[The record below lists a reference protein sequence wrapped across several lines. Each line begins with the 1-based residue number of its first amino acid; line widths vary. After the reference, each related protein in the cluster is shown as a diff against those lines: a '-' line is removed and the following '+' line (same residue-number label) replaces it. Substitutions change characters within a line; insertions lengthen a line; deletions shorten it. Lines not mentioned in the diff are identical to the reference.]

1 MNVGILMN
9 VFANNDHYLN
19 DLKITVDKLRASDN
33 FLIIAHAFPDGD
45 TIGSS
50 FALCMSLIKIGKH
63 ARVICSDSIPTKY
76 EYIYSSLIQSD
87 FEAKFIIATD
97 IADTN
102 LFGEKLQE
110 YVGCVNLCIDHH
122 ISNKKYAEFTL
133 LDAKAAATCEII
145 ADVIKLLG
153 VEFDNVIADSIY
165 TGLATDTG
173 CFRYSNTTPKT
184 LRCAA
189 DMIEFGAKSAIIN
202 KRMFETNSRARL
214 EIERSAMNSL
224 EFFCHEKAVLICI
237 TLDMLAKA
245 GATELDLEGIPSLP
259 VRIEGVIVGITIKEK
274 STGHYKISVRTNNGV
289 NASKICA
296 SLGGGGHAAAAGC
309 QFDGTL
315 EQVKNIM
322 IEIVNKELG

>member
-9 VFANNDHYLN
+9 IYANNENYLN
-19 DLKITVDKLRASDN
+19 DLKITADLLIASDN

-50 FALCMSLIKIGKH
+50 YALCLSLITIGKH
-63 ARVICSDSIPTKY
+63 AKVVCSDNIPNKY
-76 EYIYSSLIQSD
+76 EYIYSSLTQLD
-87 FEAKFIIATD
+87 FEPKFIISMD

-110 YVGCVNLCIDHH
+110 YAGIVDLCIDHH
-122 ISNKKYAEFTL
+122 ISNKKYAKFTL
-133 LDAKAAATCEII
+133 LDAKAAATSEII
-145 ADVIKLLG
+145 ADVVKLLG
-153 VEFDNVIADSIY
+153 VKFDSVIADSIY

-224 EFFCHEKAVLICI
+224 EFFCNEKAVLICI
-237 TLDMLAKA
+237 TLEMLEKA

-259 VRIEGVIVGITIKEK
+259 VRIEGVIAGITIKEK
-274 STGHYKISVRTNNGV
+274 SKGHYKISVRTNNGV

-315 EQVKNIM
+315 EEVKKVM
-322 IEIVNKELG
+322 IELVNKELS